1 MDGAKSA
8 ADTLIMF
15 LYETLGR
22 EASCVGRSTCVSKCG
37 PRRKE
42 NPVSSS
48 SIVPCE
54 SVPSKERGFLEDVYQ
69 ARVSRS

>member
-8 ADTLIMF
+8 A
-15 LYETLGR
+15 ETLALYKTTGR
-22 EASCVGRSTCVSKCG
+22 EASRVGGSNFVSSCG
-37 PRRKE
+37 PRGKD

-48 SIVPCE
+48 SIVWCE
-54 SVPSKERGFLEDVYQ
+54 STPSQGQGFLEDVYQ